1 MKTLIVHLLL
11 LLSIHAFTQTK
22 DLPIEALKGNDPAK
36 PLLLYIS
43 GDGGWNKFSTSLVN
57 TLNKQ
62 GYPVI
67 SLNARSY
74 FWTKKKPQQAADDI
88 SRALDKYMKEW
99 KTATIV
105 LIGYSFGA
113 DVAPFVQTHFRG
125 SLAEN
130 IKHTIL
136 MSPSRK

>member
-1 MKTLIVHLLL
+1 MKTLIVHLFL

-62 GYPVI
+62 DYPVQAI
-67 SLNARSY
+67 K
-74 FWTKKKPQQAADDI
+74 TKNTQIIRLAGGHHYDGNVDELVRK
-88 SRALDKYMKEW
+88 
-99 KTATIV
+99 IV
-105 LIGYSFGA
+105 DS
-113 DVAPFVQTHFRG
+113 
-125 SLAEN
+125 
-130 IKHTIL
+130 IK
-136 MSPSRK
+136 